1 MKCTFGGTIVGNQ
14 VKAALAIVAVV
25 LVVAFAFT
33 AYYFANGLYQRAHPL
48 DAVLVILWVIV
59 AAALLV
65 VFRARALSREEVVR
79 RIYLSKDW
87 VYNFEIGY
95 APLDEV
101 VPDRDSYEIV
111 LFAADALARM
121 SYGFDVAHAPEDFE
135 PTHMLS
141 SMIFKY
147 HLVGEDVDDED
158 KSVVIDQWR
167 GTLQKIT
174 RTESDDYSYES
185 VGSFSNAKELAR
197 LLDANDVLKKD

>member
-33 AYYFANGLYQRAHPL
+33 AYYFANGLYLRAHPL

-65 VFRARALSREEVVR
+65 VFRARALSREEVV
-79 RIYLSKDW
+79 
-87 VYNFEIGY
+87 
-95 APLDEV
+95 
-101 VPDRDSYEIV
+101 PDRDSYEIV

-121 SYGFDVAHAPEDFE
+121 SYGFDVAHAPEDFK